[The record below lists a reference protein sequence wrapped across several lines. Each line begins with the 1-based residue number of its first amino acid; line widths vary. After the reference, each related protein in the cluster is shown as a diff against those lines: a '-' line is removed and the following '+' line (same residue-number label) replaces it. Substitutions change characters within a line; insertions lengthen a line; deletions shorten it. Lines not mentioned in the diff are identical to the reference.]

1 MRKLCAPLLGLL
13 MAWVC
18 HASEVVA
25 WKVPLSHY
33 APDGLQTEGVIR
45 CKAAPESSP
54 FFKEGDELWDLKQ
67 VPPPKGSRKIIN
79 ADWIVWNAT
88 SERLVLKTEWHG
100 IWGLRELFS
109 AERLP
114 KQCRL
119 TVEVF
124 RVPVDGA
131 ALSAQ
136 SMRVA
141 SHSVVTKLAQEFDTS
156 QSTEFE
162 NFHAKGT
169 VVTYDGDELIG
180 LALDLSCG
188 LPNEPQLS
196 VQSAFNLWSGR
207 SLWVARDFDG
217 KVGLDFK
224 VTASIELTDG
234 TPWEQL
240 MLIQKGNDVLKV
252 VPDRRDMEA
261 VPVRDSGWMLIS
273 AWISPAGLFLT
284 DGEQIEPQD
293 PFAERDPTVERE
305 LPIFLP
311 FPMLNAPDILKPWM
325 SQPVVDLRKWDAVN
339 FMDWKDAS
347 DFIGYDPLKERAYL
361 YTKDFSKV
369 SMFKQ
374 LFTCMC
380 CHPSQVSFGLDG
392 DGQTRL
398 IGKSGQRLRLT
409 RTNGEQKILRSLEIE
424 PTVGENNK
432 LVDLRL
438 VYADDVVPQQA
449 TRLTTTVTLTTGK
462 PLELIS
468 GATKDDTIRSLRLKA
483 EVQSGFGD

>member
-1 MRKLCAPLLGLL
+1 MKKLCGPLLGLL
-13 MAWVC
+13 MAWAC
-18 HASEVVA
+18 HASEIVA

-45 CKAAPESSP
+45 CKVAPEISP
-54 FFKEGDELWDLKQ
+54 FFKEGDELWDLKR
-67 VPPPKGSRKIIN
+67 VPAPEGSSKIVN
-79 ADWIVWNAT
+79 ADWVVWNAT

-100 IWGLRELFS
+100 IWRLRELFF
-109 AERLP
+109 AEGLP

-119 TVEVF
+119 TFEVF
-124 RVPVDGA
+124 RVPDDGA
-131 ALSAQ
+131 NLSEK

-141 SHSVVTKLAQEFDTS
+141 SHTVVTKLTQEFESS
-156 QSTEFE
+156 QSTGVA

-169 VVTYDGDELIG
+169 VVSYDGDDLIG

-188 LPNEPQLS
+188 LPHEPQLS
-196 VQSAFNLWSGR
+196 VQAAFNLWSGR

-224 VTASIELTDG
+224 VTANIELTDG
-234 TPWEQL
+234 TPWEQR
-240 MLIQKGNDVLKV
+240 MLIQKGSEVLKV
-252 VPDRRDMEA
+252 VPDRRDMAA
-261 VPVRDSGWMLIS
+261 VPVGDTGWMLIP
-273 AWISPAGLFLT
+273 AWINPALLFFPYA
-284 DGEQIEPQD
+284 EQIESKD
-293 PFAERDPTVERE
+293 PFAEKGPTVERE
-305 LPIFLP
+305 LPGFLP
-311 FPMLNAPDILKPWM
+311 FPMLNAPDILKPWLN
-325 SQPVVDLRKWDAVN
+325 QPMMDLRKWGTVD

-347 DFIGYDPLKERAYL
+347 EFIGYDPLNERVCI
-361 YTKDFSKV
+361 YTKDFPKV

-374 LFTCMC
+374 LFTYTS
-380 CHPSQVSFGLDG
+380 CHPSQVVFNLDG

-398 IGKSGQRLRLT
+398 VGKSGQRLRLT
-409 RTNGEQKILRSLEIE
+409 RANGEQKILRSLEIE

-438 VYADDVVPQQA
+438 VYADDVVPQQE

-462 PLELIS
+462 ALELIS
-468 GATKDDTIRSLRLKA
+468 GATGEDTIRSLRLKA